1 MTNSAVQESNLFK
14 PIKVGNI
21 TLPHRLAHLPNTR
34 NRAEIETLIP
44 TDLQK
49 QYYTDRAKSGALLV
63 TEGTIATPKLG
74 WYPGVPGIWTKEQ
87 ALGWK
92 QIVDS
97 VHEAG
102 GRIAVQLWA
111 LGRVTPPALLKAKG
125 MEYVAPS
132 AVYENEEAEKAAKEA
147 GNPLRELTAEE
158 IHQLVTEDYPNAI
171 NLALNVAG
179 FDFVEFHVANGYAIS
194 QFINPLVNNR
204 ADKYGGPIENRARFL
219 FELLDNAF
227 KVADPK
233 KIALRISPENQY
245 QEPTNPSAIEDYA
258 YIAKE
263 LQIRAD
269 QGNEVAFID
278 VVDGTFDLGSGSKNV
293 DISKIL
299 ENWKGIVLR
308 GGRYTY
314 DKDNKWKG
322 VLADV
327 NTDDRTLIGF
337 GRYFIA
343 NPDLPT
349 RIRDDLELNKYD
361 RSAFYT
367 NYNYGYNTYPFYGQK
382 VDADPEEQRKGKP
395 LA

>member
-1 MTNSAVQESNLFK
+1 MTKSTIEESNLFK
-14 PIKVGNI
+14 PINVGNV
-21 TLPHRLAHLPNTR
+21 TLKHRIAHLPTTR
-34 NRAEIETLIP
+34 VRSDSETHIP
-44 TDLQK
+44 TDLQL
-49 QYYTDRAKSGALLV
+49 QYYKDRAKSGGLIVA
-63 TEGTIATPKLG
+63 EGTIVTPKLG
-74 WYPGVPGIWTKEQ
+74 IFPNVPGIWTREQ

-92 QIVDS
+92 QIVDA
-97 VHEAG
+97 VHEQG
-102 GRIAVQLWA
+102 GSIALQLWGA
-111 LGRVTPPALLKAKG
+111 GSKASPALLKKNG
-125 MEYVAPS
+125 LDYVAAS
-132 AVYENEEAEKAAKEA
+132 AIYPDKDTEKAAIEA
-147 GNPLRELTAEE
+147 ENPLRPLTINE
-158 IHQLVTEDYPNAI
+158 IENLTKVEYPNAI
-171 NLALNVAG
+171 KLALDVAG
-179 FDFVEFHVANGYAIS
+179 FDFVELHFANGFIAS
-194 QFINPLVNNR
+194 QFLNPNTNER
-204 ADKYGGPIENRARFL
+204 DDQYGGTVENRSRFL
-219 FELLDNAF
+219 LEIIDNAF

-361 RSAFYT
+361 RSTFYT